1 MLYLATQFAW
11 FLLAAFAIGLVFG
24 WLTGRGGPRGFA
36 SGPVVGLAMLWAALA
51 ALVWLRLLNDQA
63 AFWIETALLYLLAYA
78 AGCLI
83 GSLFAGEGEALPAL
97 AAPAPRLAL
106 PQPAPALPAPMAQ
119 AKASEAE
126 AGEPAP
132 MPKVEGEDAIAGKR
146 PAGFVAAHGGQADDL
161 KLIKGIG
168 PQNEVR
174 LHALGIWHF
183 SQIAAWTPD
192 NVEWVGTYLAFP
204 GRIERENWVAQ
215 AAALARTAT
224 TVEPEG
230 AVLLSGAALEGQRP
244 GNLLPG
250 ARGGKPDDLSLI
262 DGIGPAIA
270 EALNTLGIWH
280 FDQITALGPDE
291 LRFLAHHTG
300 FPGREVA
307 EQWQAE
313 AKILA
318 GGGETEH
325 SRAVKAKKRKR
336 KR

>member
-11 FLLAAFAIGLVFG
+11 FLLAAFAMGLVFG

-36 SGPVVGLAMLWAALA
+36 SGPVMVLAIFWAALA
-51 ALVWLRLLNDQA
+51 GLVWFRLVNDQA

-106 PQPAPALPAPMAQ
+106 PQPAPALPSPSMPVAA
-119 AKASEAE
+119 
-126 AGEPAP
+126 AGTRAAEPAP

-146 PAGFVAAHGGQADDL
+146 PSGFSAAHGGQADDL

-168 PQNEVR
+168 PQNEER

-183 SQIAAWTPD
+183 SQVAGWTPE

-204 GRIERENWVAQ
+204 GRIEREDWVAQ
-215 AAALARTAT
+215 AAVLARTAT
-224 TVEPEG
+224 TIEIAAAP
-230 AVLLSGAALEGQRP
+230 LSGMALEGKRP

-250 ARGGKPDDLSLI
+250 ARGGKPDDLGLI
-262 DGIGPAIA
+262 DGVGPAIA
-270 EALNTLGIWH
+270 EKLNSLGIWH
-280 FDQITALGPDE
+280 FDQIVVLGPDE
-291 LRFLAHHTG
+291 LRFLAHHNG
-300 FPGREVA
+300 FPGRDIA

-318 GGGETEH
+318 AGGETEH
-325 SRAVKAKKRKR
+325 SRAVKAKRRKKKR
-336 KR
+336 